1 MIQRPPQGANLLRTT
16 VENKNNGIFMTGGYG
31 RRTRL
36 DPLSEGD
43 EEAVDISLT
52 ARFTNA
58 MSQLGVEQWAA
69 QVVYMTASIDDIL
82 QGLMDGS
89 LVGVSDG
96 SFKDKRGTAC
106 WILET

>member
-1 MIQRPPQGANLLRTT
+1 MYAGVQTRATRGGYSDYRHYVVIQRPPQGANLLRTT

-69 QVVYMTASIDDIL
+69 QVV
-82 QGLMDGS
+82 
-89 LVGVSDG
+89 
-96 SFKDKRGTAC
+96 
-106 WILET
+106 